1 MNIPF
6 FDLKR
11 QYASLQ
17 SEVESALLGLLPTC
31 GYVGGNAVSSFE
43 QDMCNYLGTDYS
55 ISCASGTDALV
66 LALRACGIGSGDE
79 VITTPF
85 TFFATAEAIASVGA
99 VPVFVDIRYDDFTLD
114 PTKIESAITS
124 KTRAVLPVHIF
135 GAPCDMQAICAIAKQ
150 HQLWVIEDAA
160 QAIGCIYHGAHIGT
174 TADVSCFSFYPT
186 KNLGCMGDGGMVTTN
201 HPDLNIIL
209 HALKEHGAGQIG
221 IQARELLK
229 KEVLPSKELPST
241 NSNYD
246 PYKYLNSLIGYNS
259 RLDAIQAAIL
269 SVKLRYL
276 PMYTRRRAEI
286 AAMYHK
292 GLSDQVVKPHVV
304 GNGVH
309 CWHQYVIRTQK
320 KDELCAFLNQEGIGV
335 GTFYPVPLHL
345 QPAFSYLG
353 YQQGS
358 FPQAEQAAQETVCL
372 PIFPELKNEEVEYII
387 DTVNHFF
394 QKA

>member
-11 QYASLQ
+11 QYIDLKEEIEP
-17 SEVESALLGLLPTC
+17 EVLSLLPTC
-31 GYVGGNAVSSFE
+31 GYVGGNAVCSFE
-43 QDMCNYLGTDYS
+43 EKMRSYLGVNYA

-66 LALRACGIGSGDE
+66 LALRACGICPGDE

-114 PTKIESAITS
+114 PTKIEAAITE
-124 KTRAVLPVHIF
+124 KTRAILPVHIF
-135 GAPCDMQAICAIAKQ
+135 GAPCDMDEICAIAKRN
-150 HQLWVIEDAA
+150 QLWVIEDAA

-186 KNLGCMGDGGMVTTN
+186 KNLGCMGDGGMVSTN
-201 HPDLNIIL
+201 HQDLNTIL
-209 HALKEHGAGQIG
+209 CALKEHGAGKIG
-221 IQARELLK
+221 VQARELLEG
-229 KEVLPSKELPST
+229 EVLPAKELKST
-241 NSNYD
+241 NNSYD

-259 RLDAIQAAIL
+259 RLDAVQAAIL
-269 SVKLRYL
+269 SVKLRHL
-276 PMYTRRRAEI
+276 PEYNHRRAEI
-286 AAMYHK
+286 AAAYDK
-292 GLSDQVVKPHVV
+292 GLSDRVVKPHVV
-304 GNGVH
+304 GDGVH
-309 CWHQYVIRTQK
+309 CWHQYVIRTEK
-320 KDELCAFLNQEGIGV
+320 KDELCAFLNQQGIGV
-335 GTFYPVPLHL
+335 GTFYPIPLHL

-358 FPQAEQAAQETVCL
+358 LPQSERAAQETVCL
-372 PIFPELKNEEVEYII
+372 PIFPELSGEEVKRII
-387 DTVNHFF
+387 DAVNHFF